1 VTDDPAIAALI
12 ALHDGLPRQGPGD
25 PAALDRMLDRL
36 GVAPGGRAADL
47 GCGSGAT
54 ALRLAGRRGLD
65 VLALDFAPPFI
76 AALEA
81 RLATR
86 PPSRGAV
93 RPVVGVLAARPCAPG
108 SLDLIVSE
116 GAAYAIGF
124 ARALSLWRPLLRPGG
139 AMVVSE
145 CVRFDATLAPDAAAF
160 WAAAYPD
167 MTDAAGTVARA
178 EAAGLRLVAAER
190 LDAAAWWESYYDPLA
205 ARCAALKPDADPAL
219 AAAIAETEAEMA
231 LFAASRGAWGY
242 LLLALEAPA

>member
-1 VTDDPAIAALI
+1 MTDAALAALI

-36 GVAPGGRAADL
+36 GVKPGARAADL

-54 ALRLAGRRGLD
+54 ALRLAERRGLD

-81 RLATR
+81 RLSRRA
-86 PPSRGAV
+86 PARGAV
-93 RPVVGVLAARPCAPG
+93 RPVVGDMAAPPVAPG

-116 GAAYAIGF
+116 GAAYSIGF
-124 ARALSLWRPLLRPGG
+124 ARALALWRPLLRPGG
-139 AMVVSE
+139 GMVVSE
-145 CVRFDATLAPDAAAF
+145 CVRFDPALAPDAAAC
-160 WAAAYPD
+160 WEAAYPE

-190 LDAAAWWESYYDPLA
+190 IEAAAWWESYYDPLA
-205 ARCAALKPDADPAL
+205 ARCAALKPAADAAL
-219 AAAIAETEAEMA
+219 AAVIAETEAEMA
-231 LFAASRGAWGY
+231 LFAASGGAWGY
-242 LLLALEAPA
+242 LLLALEAPG